1 MISEELRA
9 GKPAFAQLGCETTA
23 TFDATVSLFHPRK
36 LYLEYCNDV
45 IGMSWCAVLKNA
57 YAIILGGAEELSLG
71 DNMRG
76 YLVVKSIEEIV
87 RIIGSLCG
95 ESHTAY
101 GLSGLG
107 GLGDL
112 VTTGTSKGSHHYEL
126 GRKLARGDRSS
137 IGGEAAHALTV
148 IDKYR
153 LFELMHYPLIRLV
166 KTMLSHPVI
175 SSKACKR

>member
-1 MISEELRA
+1 MNDRSICIGISKGLDDGGNLPATIFMTACDGHRQYGSCMANDLRGA
-9 GKPAFAQLGCETTA
+9 ACRKPAFAQLGCETTA

-95 ESHTAY
+95 ES
-101 GLSGLG
+101 
-107 GLGDL
+107 
-112 VTTGTSKGSHHYEL
+112 
-126 GRKLARGDRSS
+126 R
-137 IGGEAAHALTV
+137 
-148 IDKYR
+148 YR
-153 LFELMHYPLIRLV
+153 LRRFRAEG
-166 KTMLSHPVI
+166 
-175 SSKACKR
+175 